1 MIRKHRRS
9 AAIVGIAAA
18 AMIGFGGSGM
28 AFAQSGEGGALG
40 SNGEG
45 PSFGSEGAGSNV
57 GGSNAGGSS
66 FGSLACQFFN
76 GSFSSVDA
84 CATP

>member
-28 AFAQSGEGGALG
+28 AFAQSVG
-40 SNGEG
+40 SGT
-45 PSFGSEGAGSNV
+45 GSDAGSGAGSL
-57 GGSNAGGSS
+57 GSAFGSFICTVNGFGSS
-66 FGSLACQFFN
+66 TMCPDVPG
-76 GSFSSVDA
+76 
-84 CATP
+84 